1 MSQSVLCRM
10 ALALVLL
17 LPGFGLAQEKAKSV
31 EPKEQIKFEQDKA
44 QAHMKELE
52 ERMYELAKLIRDS
65 QPDDSA
71 RLLLGVQKAREHLI
85 AEQMGEAAVL
95 LTSLK
100 LDQATEEQKQ
110 VIEKL
115 EELKKLLLSADI
127 GLEVKLEQLR
137 KLIAARE
144 QLAKLTEAEQSQLKS
159 TEEGLKKEA
168 APGDFKAMEPSEKR
182 NQRQADDLE
191 QLVKEFGGLTKG
203 AAGAVGAASQSMG
216 KAGGSLGKGEGKPA
230 SPSQAEAVEKLK
242 EADKDLA
249 AAEEELKKELEGLVR
264 RQVME
269 HLANMIAMQKQVRE
283 TTEKL
288 QPRIAEGSAPAVAS
302 LKRLSDSEEQIIT
315 LAKDCIDLCE
325 LTEFSLAFPTAL
337 GDIVGKME
345 MVREQL
351 GDGLGNDEVVL
362 QELEIEADLE
372 GSSAPSSKPANRT
385 RKGNRASAR
394 AARGT

>member
-216 KAGGSLGKGEGKPA
+216 KAGNSLGKGEGKP
-230 SPSQAEAVEKLK
+230 
-242 EADKDLA
+242 DLR
-249 AAEEELKKELEGLVR
+249 R
-264 RQVME
+264 RQ
-269 HLANMIAMQKQVRE
+269 KPSRSSR
-283 TTEKL
+283 K
-288 QPRIAEGSAPAVAS
+288 
-302 LKRLSDSEEQIIT
+302 
-315 LAKDCIDLCE
+315 
-325 LTEFSLAFPTAL
+325 PTRTWPL
-337 GDIVGKME
+337 PKKNL
-345 MVREQL
+345 RR
-351 GDGLGNDEVVL
+351 N
-362 QELEIEADLE
+362 
-372 GSSAPSSKPANRT
+372 SKGWSGGR
-385 RKGNRASAR
+385 
-394 AARGT
+394 